1 MADYKQLLERA
12 ARLCSTGEK
21 CSSDIGEKLHTW
33 GMDDKDVQKALAYL
47 ISNKFIDDQ
56 RYTTFFVRDKLKLNK
71 WGRIKISYALR
82 QKKIDP
88 DTIKAVMEEIDE
100 NQYME
105 ILDGLIAEKIRKTG
119 PPSDYQAKAKILRFA
134 AQRGF
139 TQEEVWDAMGRVGD

>member
-33 GMDDKDVQKALAYL
+33 GMDEKDVEKALAYL

-71 WGRIKISYALR
+71 WGRIKIGYALR

-88 DTIKAVMEEIDE
+88 DIIKVAMEEIDE
-100 NQYME
+100 NLYLE
-105 ILDGLIAEKIRKTG
+105 ILDGLIADKIRKAG
-119 PPSDYQAKAKILRFA
+119 PPSDFQDKAKILRFA

-139 TQEEVWDAMGRVGD
+139 TQEEVWEAMGRVGD